1 MMKKQLIFS
10 LLILLTVG
18 VLAQSSKLVPGASF
32 TNQSTDTLYVIPMQ
46 QVKSLLSS
54 AVNNDINE
62 QKLELYKNK
71 ISLFEERSA
80 LADSAMTIK
89 KLEADYWH
97 SQLLQNDQLLENQR
111 VENIK
116 LIDEKNRIRQSRL
129 YYLLAGLVTG
139 AVLFSL

>member
-1 MMKKQLIFS
+1 MKKQIIFS
-10 LLILLTVG
+10 LFILFAIG
-18 VLAQSSKLVPGASF
+18 ASAQSSKLIPGASF
-32 TNQSTDTLYVIPMQ
+32 TNQSTDTLYLIPMQ

-80 LADSAMTIK
+80 LADSAITIK

-97 SQLLQNDQLLENQR
+97 SQLLQNDQLLETQR
-111 VENIK
+111 IENIK

>member
-1 MMKKQLIFS
+1 MIKKHLVFS
-10 LLILLTVG
+10 LFILLAVG
-18 VLAQSSKLVPGASF
+18 TSAQSSKLVPGASF
-32 TNQSTDTLYVIPMQ
+32 TNQSTDTLYIIPMQ

-62 QKLELYKNK
+62 QKLELYKKK

-111 VENIK
+111 IENIK
-116 LIDEKNRIRQSRL
+116 LIDEKNRIRQSRV
-129 YYLLAGLVTG
+129 YYLVAGLVAG
-139 AVLFSL
+139 AVIVSL

>member
-1 MMKKQLIFS
+1 MIKKQLIFS
-10 LLILLTVG
+10 LFILLAVG
-18 VLAQSSKLVPGASF
+18 TSAQSSKLVPGASF
-32 TNQSTDTLYVIPMQ
+32 TNQSTDTLYIIPMQ

-111 VENIK
+111 IENIK
-116 LIDEKNRIRQSRL
+116 LIDEKNRIRQSRV
-129 YYLLAGLVTG
+129 YYLVAGLVAG
-139 AVLFSL
+139 AVIVSL

>member
-1 MMKKQLIFS
+1 MIKKQLIFS
-10 LLILLTVG
+10 LFILLAVG
-18 VLAQSSKLVPGASF
+18 TSAQSSKLVPGASF
-32 TNQSTDTLYVIPMQ
+32 TNQSTDTLYIIPMQ
-46 QVKSLLSS
+46 QVKLLLSS

-111 VENIK
+111 IENIK
-116 LIDEKNRIRQSRL
+116 LIDEKNRIRQSRV
-129 YYLLAGLVTG
+129 YYLVAGLVAG
-139 AVLFSL
+139 AVIVSL

>member
-1 MMKKQLIFS
+1 MIKKQLVLS
-10 LLILLTVG
+10 LFVLITIG
-18 VLAQSSKLVPGASF
+18 ATAQSSKLVPGESF
-32 TNQSTDTLYVIPMQ
+32 TNQSTDTLYMIPMQ

-62 QKLELYKNK
+62 QKLELYRNK

-89 KLEADYWH
+89 KLEANYWH

-111 VENIK
+111 IENIK
-116 LIDEKNRIRQSRL
+116 LIDDKNRIRQSRV
-129 YYLLAGLVTG
+129 YYLVAGLIAG
-139 AVLFSL
+139 AVLLSL

>member
-1 MMKKQLIFS
+1 MIKKHLVFS
-10 LLILLTVG
+10 LFILLAVG
-18 VLAQSSKLVPGASF
+18 TSAQSSKLVPGASF
-32 TNQSTDTLYVIPMQ
+32 TNQSTDTLYIIPMQ

-71 ISLFEERSA
+71 VSLFEERSA

-111 VENIK
+111 IENIK
-116 LIDEKNRIRQSRL
+116 LIDEKNRIRQSRV
-129 YYLLAGLVTG
+129 YYLVAGLVAG
-139 AVLFSL
+139 AVIVSL

>member
-1 MMKKQLIFS
+1 MIKKNLAFS
-10 LLILLTVG
+10 LLILLALG
-18 VLAQSSKLVPGASF
+18 ASAQSSKLVPGASF
-32 TNQSTDTLYVIPMQ
+32 TNQSTDTLYMIPME

-89 KLEADYWH
+89 KLEANYWH
-97 SQLLQNDQLLENQR
+97 EQLLQNDQLLENQR
-111 VENIK
+111 IENIK
-116 LIDEKNRIRQSRL
+116 LIDEKNRIRQSRV
-129 YYLLAGLVTG
+129 YYLVAGLVVG
-139 AVLFSL
+139 AVLVGL

>member
-1 MMKKQLIFS
+1 MIKKHLVFS
-10 LLILLTVG
+10 LFILLAVG
-18 VLAQSSKLVPGASF
+18 TSAQSSKLVPGASF
-32 TNQSTDTLYVIPMQ
+32 TNQSTDTLYIIPMQ

-111 VENIK
+111 IENIK
-116 LIDEKNRIRQSRL
+116 LIDEKNRIRQSRV
-129 YYLLAGLVTG
+129 YYLVAGLVAG
-139 AVLFSL
+139 AVIVSL

>member
-1 MMKKQLIFS
+1 MKKQLVLS
-10 LLILLTVG
+10 LFVLITIG
-18 VLAQSSKLVPGASF
+18 ATAQSSKLVPGESF
-32 TNQSTDTLYVIPMQ
+32 TNQSTDTLYMIPMQ

-62 QKLELYKNK
+62 QKLELYRNK

-89 KLEADYWH
+89 KLEANYWH

-111 VENIK
+111 IENIK
-116 LIDEKNRIRQSRL
+116 LIDDKNRIRQSRV
-129 YYLLAGLVTG
+129 YYLVAGLIVG
-139 AVLFSL
+139 AVLLSL

>member
-18 VLAQSSKLVPGASF
+18 VLAQSSKMVPGASF